1 VLSEVIY
8 KKSADGTVYTWQYE
22 LNDDERRTITGTNGG
37 KKVVSSWRKCK
48 PKNLGKR
55 NATTG
60 PEQAQA
66 EAEAEMRKRLDREYR
81 KSIAELDNVPLGVM
95 LAHKWDEWVE
105 KGATWGNDHEA
116 MAAQPK
122 LDGIRA
128 LVDNRGAWTRD
139 MQPHKN
145 MKHILEAL
153 EPIRE
158 KHPDIWFDGEL
169 YNHKLKDDFNQ
180 ISGLVRREKLNEAQQ
195 RDVENL
201 VEYHVYDI
209 CGPGYS
215 DLPFHRRSAVLD
227 ELSQWKEWGGPLI
240 RVQTVFGTR
249 PTIDEHEIWCAENG
263 YEGQMVRDPA
273 STYFHDSRVW
283 GLLKR
288 KEFLD
293 GEFKI
298 IRIEEG
304 KGNWAG
310 HAKRLTFDFNGIE
323 VGAGIRGTRAQ
334 MKKLLEEWESWDLEV
349 AEATVQYFKHL
360 TPDGKARFATVKEFH
375 PMGRRD

>member
-1 VLSEVIY
+1 MLSEVIY
-8 KKSADGTVYTWQYE
+8 KKSADGRIYSWQYE
-22 LNDDERRTITGTNGG
+22 VEDDKRRAITGTHDG
-37 KKVVSSWRKCK
+37 KKVVSSWRTCK
-48 PKNLGKR
+48 PKNVGKK

-60 PEQAQA
+60 PEQARA

-81 KSIAELDNVPLGVM
+81 RTIPELEFVPLGVM
-95 LAHKWDEWVE
+95 LAEKWDEFLE
-105 KGATWGNDHEA
+105 KGKSWDHY
-116 MAAQPK
+116 AAQPK

-128 LVDNRGAWTRD
+128 LVDNRGAWTRE

-145 MKHILEAL
+145 MKHVLEAL

-158 KHPDIWFDGEL
+158 KYPDVWFDGEL

-180 ISGLVRREKLNEAQQ
+180 ISGLVRREKLNDSQQ

-209 CGPGYS
+209 CGPGIS
-215 DLPFHRRSAVLD
+215 ELPFRDRSTILD
-227 ELSQWKEWGGPLI
+227 EMARETDWGGPLV
-240 RVQTVFGTR
+240 RVETIFGGLDA
-249 PTIDEHEIWCAENG
+249 INEHELRCADAG
-263 YEGQMVRDPA
+263 YEGQMVRDPK
-273 STYFHDSRVW
+273 STYEHDTRVW

-293 GEFKI
+293 GEFRI
-298 IRIEEG
+298 IKIEEG

-323 VGAGIRGTRAQ
+323 VGASIRGTRAQ
-334 MKKLLEEWESWDLEV
+334 MKKLLEEWESWDLDLAV
-349 AEATVQYFKHL
+349 ATIQYFKHL
-360 TPDGKARFATVKEFH
+360 TPSGKARFATVKEFH
-375 PMGRRD
+375 PTGRRD